1 MANPAQSD
9 TSSAAL
15 KGITAVTALSAE
27 VGRFE
32 KFEVQITLDAQFD
45 NPYDPQEIRLDAE
58 FTAPSGRVISV
69 AGFYYEEFSYNGG
82 SVAPSGES
90 SWRVRFTPQEVGEYR
105 YRITASTAGTALS
118 SDGYS
123 FTALESNLPGFVRV
137 DARNQRYFAFDD
149 GSPYFPVGLNMAW
162 GLSNTIGEYTTW
174 LDKLDA
180 SGGSFIRVWMA
191 PWNMSIEWIDTG
203 LGDYSR
209 RQFRAYEL
217 DQVIALAEERGVYIM
232 LTLLNHGQFNTSVN
246 PEWAE
251 NPYNSANGG
260 PCDVPECFTTNPE
273 AIRYW
278 EQRLRYIVAR
288 WGYSPNIMA
297 WEWWNE
303 VNWTPLSGE
312 AILAPWIERNSA
324 LIRELDPY
332 DHLLTHSGS
341 PSALSRVWSPLDF
354 TQDHFYDRDDFPRT
368 FLNAVPEWSEAYPEK
383 PFLVGEF
390 GRATEALSYDSEAVE
405 LHIGIWSAPMN
416 GAAGTAMTW
425 WWDTYVHPND
435 LWERLFA
442 GISAFFAGE
451 DLGGRAWRRPETD
464 FVERPRARVFGLQ
477 SDDRALLWI
486 VSRDYSPQY
495 LESAY
500 LDNLRARAENP
511 LNIVFP
517 DVSGAEL
524 VVSGFQAGRYT
535 VEIWDTF
542 TGEVL
547 DTQEADALD
556 GSLQIA
562 LPRFN
567 RDLAIKI
574 AVQQ

>member
-1 MANPAQSD
+1 M
-9 TSSAAL
+9 
-15 KGITAVTALSAE
+15 TALSAE

-32 KFEVQITLDAQFD
+32 KFEAQITLDAQFD

-105 YRITASTAGTALS
+105 YRIAASTAGASLS

-123 FTALESNLPGFVRV
+123 FMALESDLPGFVRV
-137 DARNQRYFAFDD
+137 DARNQRYFAFDN

-162 GLSNTIGEYTTW
+162 SLSNTIGEYTTW
-174 LDKLDA
+174 LDKLHA
-180 SGGSFIRVWMA
+180 SGGNFIRVWMA

-288 WGYSPNIMA
+288 WGYSPNVMA

-303 VNWTPLSGE
+303 VNWTPLSSE
-312 AILAPWIERNSA
+312 AILAPWIERNST

-341 PSALSRVWSPLDF
+341 PSALSGVWSPLDF
-354 TQDHFYDRDDFPRT
+354 AQDHFYDRDDFPRT
-368 FLNAVPEWSEAYPEK
+368 FLNTVPEWSDAYPEK

-390 GRATEALSYDSEAVE
+390 GRAAEALSYDSEAVE

-425 WWDTYVHPND
+425 WWDTYVHPKD
-435 LWERLFA
+435 LWERLFT
-442 GISAFFAGE
+442 GVSAFFAGE
-451 DLGGRAWRRPETD
+451 DLGGREWGRPETD
-464 FVERPRARVFGLQ
+464 FVERTRARVFGLQ
-477 SDDRALLWI
+477 SAGRALLWV
-486 VSRDYSPQY
+486 VSRDYSTQY
-495 LESAY
+495 LEGAY
-500 LDNLRARAENP
+500 LDNLRAKAENP
-511 LNIVFP
+511 LDIVFP
-517 DVSGAEL
+517 EVSGAEL
-524 VVSGFQAGRYT
+524 IVSGFQAGRFT

-542 TGEVL
+542 AGEIFEI
-547 DTQEADALD
+547 QEADALD
-556 GSLQIA
+556 GSVHIA
-562 LPRFN
+562 LPSFN

-574 AVQQ
+574 AVQN